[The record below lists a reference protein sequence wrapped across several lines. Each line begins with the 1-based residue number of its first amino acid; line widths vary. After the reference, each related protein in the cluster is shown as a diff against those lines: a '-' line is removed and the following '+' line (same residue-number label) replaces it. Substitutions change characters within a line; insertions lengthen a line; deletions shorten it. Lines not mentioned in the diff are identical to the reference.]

1 MLIFEAQC
9 TLGMRVTP
17 LTAHTLNTLAHTS
30 EWASVLSVW
39 AWSRV
44 YTWTNA
50 TWTNA
55 SVSVYAVH
63 GIFVGVDRCMHGDK
77 QVACWYAGK

>member
-9 TLGMRVTP
+9 TLGMR
-17 LTAHTLNTLAHTS
+17 
-30 EWASVLSVW
+30 VW

-77 QVACWYAGK
+77 